1 METIL
6 FTKSDKL
13 TVKTVYF
20 ADSQEFGVVLEY
32 SDGSMQVVEKFKS
45 VLFIMQFHDF
55 WCKYTG
61 IIEGNVSVGE
71 IEKHLKSA

>member
-1 METIL
+1 MEIIL

-13 TVKTVYF
+13 TVKSVYF

-32 SDGSMQVVEKFKS
+32 KDGAMQVVEKYKS
-45 VLFIMQFHDF
+45 AMFIMQIHDF
-55 WCKYTG
+55 WCKFTG

-71 IEKHLKSA
+71 IEKHIKSA

>member
-13 TVKTVYF
+13 TVKSVYF
-20 ADSQEFGVVLEY
+20 ADSQEFGIVLEY
-32 SDGSMQVVEKFKS
+32 SDGSQQVVEKFKS
-45 VLFIMQFHDF
+45 VMFIMQIHDF

-61 IIEGNVSVGE
+61 ITEGNITVAE